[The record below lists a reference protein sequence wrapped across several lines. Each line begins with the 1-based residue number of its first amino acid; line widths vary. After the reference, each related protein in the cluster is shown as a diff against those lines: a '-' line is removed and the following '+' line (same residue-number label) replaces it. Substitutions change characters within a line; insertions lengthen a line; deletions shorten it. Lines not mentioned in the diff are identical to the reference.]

1 MRINIT
7 RRICASQCQP
17 YRWITYLDTHPTCL
31 EPGCRFQP
39 STKRRQQARRY
50 ALSRLH
56 ASRRLRASDRLLQ
69 VVAAAFVISKL
80 GNPKTKRTPGMLG
93 EFFMLQFHRISFI
106 NTCALSF
113 SNTHA
118 HAQTPVFM
126 HSRTLTCTHRHAHY
140 TPSSCKAVPYTC
152 HPDLGKSALQN
163 DQVRTCDTRCMSH
176 HTSHVTRH
184 TSHVTRHTS
193 HVTRHTSPV
202 TRHTSHVTRHTSHVT
217 SCRCNNR
224 NPSIPNILRRS
235 RAWVRVLPFPSL
247 SARHTPHPAPPS
259 SRDTRRTQVCPAT
272 RAKHPKWW
280 PSSTISLQTF
290 TSAFA
295 RVLPAACVVCFSC
308 HAARLHYY
316 IFSHLIQV
324 RMGRVFSFC
333 SREERG
339 KVCCKIVL
347 PMHAMHCLPLNAAA
361 AAFFPLFLPPHPCPA
376 TPLAF
381 VDTTSALLT
390 PSK

>member
-1 MRINIT
+1 
-7 RRICASQCQP
+7 
-17 YRWITYLDTHPTCL
+17 
-31 EPGCRFQP
+31 
-39 STKRRQQARRY
+39 
-50 ALSRLH
+50 
-56 ASRRLRASDRLLQ
+56 
-69 VVAAAFVISKL
+69 
-80 GNPKTKRTPGMLG
+80 MLG

-176 HTSHVTRH
+176 HTSN
-184 TSHVTRHTS
+184 
-193 HVTRHTSPV
+193 
-202 TRHTSHVTRHTSHVT
+202 VT

-247 SARHTPHPAPPS
+247 SARHTPHLAPPS

-295 RVLPAACVVCFSC
+295 RVLSAACVVFFVSRLLHLFSFDSGTDGASVFILQLRRKGKGMLQDC
-308 HAARLHYY
+308 TAAARDALPA
-316 IFSHLIQV
+316 SQ
-324 RMGRVFSFC
+324 
-333 SREERG
+333 
-339 KVCCKIVL
+339 CC
-347 PMHAMHCLPLNAAA
+347 CCC
-361 AAFFPLFLPPHPCPA
+361 FPPTLPPPSPMSSHSSGIRRHDERIA
-376 TPLAF
+376 DAIEMNG
-381 VDTTSALLT
+381 SAYVT
-390 PSK
+390 CDVRRVTRDV